1 LVAGHHL
8 PLAEKFFFS
17 SAPAPR
23 RNESIM
29 TKSKYLILGGGM
41 VAGYAAQELVKQGL
55 KPGELTI
62 VSADSAPPYERP
74 PLSKGFL
81 AGRDDEAKI
90 WINPEEFYASRGIEL
105 LLGTEVGGVD
115 AQRRVM
121 RMRSGAERAFDK
133 LVIATGARPRTL
145 DVPGSGLETVQYLR
159 SLEDSRRIRAR
170 AEGVKR
176 AVVVGSG
183 FIAIEVTSVLAQR
196 GVEVTMLVRD
206 DRVWKNVFT
215 PPMSQSFENYFSKR
229 GVRFLKHAGVREIRN
244 KDDATTVALE
254 SGQRIQCDLV
264 VAGIG
269 VLPETEV
276 LPDSGI
282 RLGDGVIVNPYLET
296 NVPGIYAAG
305 DVANYED
312 VLFAKRRRVE
322 HWDNAVEQGRHCAR
336 ALSGDRQVFRHVPYF
351 FSDVFDLSYELW
363 GDMTGAD
370 EVVDRGD
377 LASSSFSVWW
387 LKEHRLVAA
396 FTMNRPDEEREAAPR
411 LIEAKTRLTA
421 VDLPDG
427 RWPAV

>member
-1 LVAGHHL
+1 
-8 PLAEKFFFS
+8 
-17 SAPAPR
+17 
-23 RNESIM
+23 M

-41 VAGYAAQELVKQGL
+41 VAGYAAQELVERGL

-62 VSADSAPPYERP
+62 VSADSAPPFERP

-90 WINPEEFYASRGIEL
+90 WINPEEFYAERGIEL
-105 LLGTEVGGVD
+105 LLGTEVAGVD
-115 AQRRVM
+115 AVRRVL
-121 RMRSGAERAFDK
+121 RMRSGPERAFDK

-145 DVPGSGLETVQYLR
+145 DIPGSDLEAIQYLR

-170 AEGVKR
+170 AKGIKR

-183 FIAIEVTSVLAQR
+183 FIAMEVTSVLAQK
-196 GVEVTMLVRD
+196 GVEVTVLVRD

-229 GVRFLKHAGVREIRN
+229 GVRFLKHAEVREVRN
-244 KDDATTVALE
+244 KDAAKTVALKD
-254 SGQRIQCDLV
+254 GQRIQCDLV

-276 LPDSGI
+276 LLDSGI
-282 RLGDGVIVNPYLET
+282 GLGDGVIVNPYLET

-312 VLFAKRRRVE
+312 VLFSKRRRVE

-351 FSDVFDLSYELW
+351 FSDVYDLSYELW
-363 GDMTGAD
+363 GDMTGSD
-370 EVVDRGD
+370 EVVERGD

-396 FTMNRPDEEREAAPR
+396 FTMSRPDEEREAAPR

-421 VDLPDG
+421 ADVRDG